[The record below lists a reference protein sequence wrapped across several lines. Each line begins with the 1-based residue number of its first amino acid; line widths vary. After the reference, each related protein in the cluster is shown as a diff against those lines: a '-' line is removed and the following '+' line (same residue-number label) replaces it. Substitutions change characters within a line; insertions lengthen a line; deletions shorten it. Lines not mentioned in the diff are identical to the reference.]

1 MDTSAA
7 ATYAV
12 NDFDAISDADSDAV
26 ADSDADAVS
35 DADIDWTQVEED
47 LHMVSTLQAEAYERL
62 TVLTSRISYEPSQA
76 VLSMIQS
83 CHEKSMGELEKTGE
97 VTFGQMLLQGYKMN
111 I

>member
-12 NDFDAISDADSDAV
+12 NDFDL
-26 ADSDADAVS
+26 DADAVS
-35 DADIDWTQVEED
+35 DADIDWTQ
-47 LHMVSTLQAEAYERL
+47 AYERL
-62 TVLTSRISYEPSQA
+62 TVLTSRISYESYEPSQA

-97 VTFGQMLLQGYKMN
+97 VTFGQMLLQEYKMN

>member
-12 NDFDAISDADSDAV
+12 NDFDL
-26 ADSDADAVS
+26 DADAVS

-62 TVLTSRISYEPSQA
+62 TVLTSRISYESYEPSQA

-97 VTFGQMLLQGYKMN
+97 VTFGQMLLQEYKMN